1 MTIRVII
8 LNYNNYHDLKNCI
21 NSLLH
26 QSLPAEYKLEML
38 IIDNN
43 SRDGSTLKL
52 KSEFPDLSYIFN
64 DENKGFAKG
73 VNQGIKQYL
82 DTSDYFLLVNNDAE
96 LEKEC
101 LHKLIEEGADI
112 TGPTIFYKNK
122 AEKIWQAG
130 GYYQKSRMNIQSP
143 LKNKKLPKNIGSHK
157 VDFLSGCVLL
167 INKQTIEKIG
177 LFDEDFF
184 FYGEDLEFCLR
195 AKKSDLKIVYSP
207 NASAWHNIEDI
218 SQSRTSPFVLNN
230 LAKSYFLI
238 IRKHFPAFL
247 VYGIFLF
254 LFLYTPFRLYQLIK
268 GKNKISNIFYW
279 FKGGISG
286 IKKAL

>member
-1 MTIRVII
+1 MQITAII
-8 LNYNNYHDLKNCI
+8 LNYQNYKDIRQCVLSLEGQTLPNNYQLKI
-21 NSLLH
+21 
-26 QSLPAEYKLEML
+26 L
-38 IIDNN
+38 IIDN
-43 SRDGSTLKL
+43 SPSDEDTKRLQL
-52 KSEFPDLSYIFN
+52 EFSQHNYIFN

-82 DTSDYFLLVNNDAE
+82 GGSDYFLLVNNDAE

-101 LHKLIEEGADI
+101 LHKLLEEKADI

-122 AEKIWQAG
+122 TNKIWQAG

-177 LFDEDFF
+177 LFDENFF
-184 FYGEDLEFCLR
+184 FYGEDLDFCLR
-195 AKKSDLKIVYSP
+195 AKNSGLKIVYSP
-207 NASAWHNIEDI
+207 NSSAWHNIEDI
-218 SQSRTSPFVLNN
+218 SQSRTNPFVLDN

-279 FKGGISG
+279 FKSGKDGIF
-286 IKKAL
+286 KKI